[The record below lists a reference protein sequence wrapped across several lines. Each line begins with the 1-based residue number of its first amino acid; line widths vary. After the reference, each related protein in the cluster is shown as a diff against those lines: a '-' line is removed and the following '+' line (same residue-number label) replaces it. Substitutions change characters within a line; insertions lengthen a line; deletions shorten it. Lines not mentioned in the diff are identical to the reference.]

1 MKDMYFLVL
10 DRTSQYYYDVSFPK
24 LVYKFNT
31 IPIKTP
37 RSFVNMDELIWKF
50 IGKNYQDTIARKSQA
65 TSPTKTLK
73 HEKCGRKQNLNSKQ
87 AVKGIISLN
96 LKGMPI

>member
-1 MKDMYFLVL
+1 MKVYREKLPGYNIQEI
-10 DRTSQYYYDVSFPK
+10 TSHKP
-24 LVYKFNT
+24 
-31 IPIKTP
+31 
-37 RSFVNMDELIWKF
+37 
-50 IGKNYQDTIARKSQA
+50 YQ
-65 TSPTKTLK
+65 TLK